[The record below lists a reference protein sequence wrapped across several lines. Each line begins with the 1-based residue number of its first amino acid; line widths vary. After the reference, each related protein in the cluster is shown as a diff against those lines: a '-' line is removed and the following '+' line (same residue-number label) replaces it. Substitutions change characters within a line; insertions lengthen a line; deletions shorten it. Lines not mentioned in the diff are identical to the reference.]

1 MFGKKKK
8 NVVDARDNNDL
19 QEKYTMK
26 ERYNADELYLARFKW
41 ISSDNVDFSGPM
53 NKETEIK
60 YLFEKEGEKY
70 KEIFTGFKAGIDTEY
85 FNLPYVIDI
94 MPLTEVHEEF
104 KGTKFPRLG
113 MILLFNDINK
123 KEKQEEKGFQKKLE
137 SDNK

>member
-8 NVVDARDNNDL
+8 NIIDDKNTNNS

-26 ERYNADELYLARFKW
+26 ESYNADELYLARFKW
-41 ISSDNVDFSGPM
+41 VSSEVTDFGPM
-53 NKETEIK
+53 DKETEIK
-60 YLFEKEGEKY
+60 YLFFIFKKKY
-70 KEIFTGFKAGIDTEY
+70 KEIFTGFEADVVSEY
-85 FNLPYVIDI
+85 FNYPYVIDI
-94 MPLTEVHEEF
+94 VPLTEVYEEY

-113 MILLFNDINK
+113 MLLLFNDVNK